1 MQQVA
6 GDDDKTISAARKQ
19 SIQSI
24 DDQRIDYS
32 IPMRNYRQRL
42 ALTTTT
48 KGSFKSFFRHS
59 WQPFVILFSNF
70 PSPSFFLLES
80 SSHSSEKVLTKIAA
94 FPAAAYTAI
103 QYGSILA
110 WFSVLA
116 TTEATY
122 FPLPPYNFGP
132 IGVGLL
138 NLPAFLG
145 CILGAIWGGP
155 LSDWSILYFARRN
168 NGIYEPEMRLWLA
181 MFPVFVGPAGL
192 FLYGY
197 SIAAGLPWIIPC
209 VGIAFFGFSLTA
221 LGDTSLTYLSDCY
234 REMLGDALVAV
245 AFVRNLFAT
254 VIVFA
259 LAPWITN
266 LGLHDM
272 FTSVG
277 CLAMALNLTTVPM
290 ILWGKTFR
298 IKCAKR
304 YQRMS
309 ERQFDSRSI
318 H

>member
-1 MQQVA
+1 
-6 GDDDKTISAARKQ
+6 
-19 SIQSI
+19 
-24 DDQRIDYS
+24 
-32 IPMRNYRQRL
+32 MRTYRQRF
-42 ALTTTT
+42 AFTTTT
-48 KGSFKSFFRHS
+48 KGSFRSFFRHS
-59 WQPFVILFSNF
+59 WQPFVILF
-70 PSPSFFLLES
+70 
-80 SSHSSEKVLTKIAA
+80 T
-94 FPAAAYTAI
+94 FPAAAYTAV

-138 NLPAFLG
+138 NLPAFIG

-155 LSDWSILYFARRN
+155 LSDWSILFFARRN

-197 SIAAGLPWIIPC
+197 STAAGMHWIIPC
-209 VGIAFFGFSLTA
+209 VGIAFFGFALTA

-277 CLAMALNLTTVPM
+277 CLALALNLTTVPM
-290 ILWGKTFR
+290 IIWGRDWR
-298 IKCAKR
+298 IRCAER
-304 YQRMS
+304 YERMS
-309 ERQFDSRSI
+309 ERQFDSRGI
-318 H
+318 